1 MMMVSV
7 IVVETWERDSNDK
20 EKDEEIM
27 MITLGVRKMIMI
39 KR

>member
-1 MMMVSV
+1 MMLSV

-27 MITLGVRKMIMI
+27 MITLVVRKMIMI